1 MKIEYLIY
9 NLIVFSGPFVLSF
22 DRKVNFVQYWRFAF
36 PAIAIPLVPYIFWDA
51 LVTNRHWWFNENYT
65 LDARFLNLPI
75 GEWLFFIAV
84 PYACLFIW
92 EVLGAYFKN
101 PQIPA
106 LSRLHTAMLVGIPA
120 GIWFWVDGKEYTAL
134 VLIALGLVGF
144 LERALQTGIFSQSRT
159 WRFLAIVSGLTL
171 VFNGYLTARPVV
183 MYDPAFQLD
192 FRIFT
197 IPVEDF
203 GYGISLV
210 LFNVLL
216 FEFFKQK
223 AAAKSDTMVE
233 SVNQLAD

>member
-1 MKIEYLIY
+1 M
-9 NLIVFSGPFVLSF
+9 
-22 DRKVNFVQYWRFAF
+22 
-36 PAIAIPLVPYIFWDA
+36 
-51 LVTNRHWWFNENYT
+51 
-65 LDARFLNLPI
+65 
-75 GEWLFFIAV
+75 
-84 PYACLFIW
+84 
-92 EVLGAYFKN
+92 
-101 PQIPA
+101 
-106 LSRLHTAMLVGIPA
+106 HTAMLVGIPA

-183 MYDPAFQLD
+183 LYNPAFQLD

-233 SVNQLAD
+233 SVSQLTD